1 MTAYRVP
8 QLAERWGCSPGHIRN
23 LIDRGDL
30 RAFTIGRLVRI
41 PAREVERIECS
52 QGSPSS
58 GSGEGSPLSGPTRP
72 GSGTAD
78 SLPPAIDLGPR
89 LRRDDALQPGAVLAG
104 RWAR

>member
-41 PAREVERIECS
+41 PAGEVERIECS
-52 QGSPSS
+52 QGSRSS
-58 GSGEGSPLSGPTRP
+58 DCAAGSLLSGTTQTA
-72 GSGTAD
+72 SATAD
-78 SLPPAIDLGPR
+78 SLPRGIDLGPR
-89 LRRDDALQPGAVLAG
+89 LRREDESQPGAVLSG